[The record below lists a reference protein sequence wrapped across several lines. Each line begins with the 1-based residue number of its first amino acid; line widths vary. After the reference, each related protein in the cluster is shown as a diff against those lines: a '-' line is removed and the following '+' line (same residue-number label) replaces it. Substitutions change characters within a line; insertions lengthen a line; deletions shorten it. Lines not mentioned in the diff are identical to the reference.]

1 MKGTLP
7 SQGIRRRP
15 EDTGKGDM
23 RDAFSIDVDR
33 ILHSRA
39 YTSYIDKTQ
48 VFYLVGDQGIS
59 HRVIHV
65 QLLSRIARTIGRKLG
80 LNDDLIEA
88 IAIGH
93 DIGHPPFGHDGEQYL
108 HELCLKAGIGAF
120 RHNVQAI
127 ESLERIEKQGRG
139 LNLTIQVLDGILCHN
154 GETTEQVVSPEHTQT
169 FGDFDKKRILSK
181 QLGNPLPMTMEGAL
195 VRVVDTVSYIGRDI
209 EDAISLGIIARNDI
223 PEDVAYELGDT
234 NGKIVYSLVDD
245 LIHHSSE
252 REIAYSARVFDL
264 LKKLK
269 EFNYNKI
276 YLNSRVKAESTK
288 IQTMYTLV
296 FERLVEDIE
305 SQKKD
310 STIYVQFI
318 GGLDAGYER
327 EHVPAEIVRDFIA
340 GLTDTAF
347 LRVFNALFVPKTLG

>member
-7 SQGIRRRP
+7 SQGIRRKT
-15 EDTGKGDM
+15 EDPGKGDM

-48 VFYLVGDQGIS
+48 VFYLVGNQGIS

-93 DIGHPPFGHDGEQYL
+93 DIGHPPFGHDGENYL
-108 HELCLKAGIGAF
+108 HELCMRSGIGAF

-127 ESLERIEKQGRG
+127 QSLERIEKQGRG

-154 GETTEQVVSPEHTQT
+154 GETTEQVVSPERTQA
-169 FGDFDKKRILSK
+169 FDDFDKKRELFQ
-181 QLGNPLPMTMEGAL
+181 QLEGCL

-209 EDAISLGIIARNDI
+209 EDAISLGIISRDDI

-234 NGKIVYSLVDD
+234 NGKIVYALVDD
-245 LIHHSSE
+245 LIHNSSD
-252 REIAYSARVFDL
+252 REVAYSAHIFDS

-269 EFNYNKI
+269 EFNYKKI

-288 IQTMYTLV
+288 IRTMYTLV
-296 FERLVEDIE
+296 FDRLVEDIE
-305 SQKKD
+305 LRKMD
-310 STIYVQFI
+310 SPIYIQFI
-318 GGLDAGYER
+318 DGLDEDYAQ
-327 EHVPAEIVRDFIA
+327 EHAPAEIVRDFIA
-340 GLTDTAF
+340 SLTDTAF
-347 LRVFNALFVPKTLG
+347 LRVFHVLFVPETLG